1 MFIAFLC
8 LLFYNQS
15 RFDNCGFNQTHMPN
29 EDAFADSINE
39 VGNKG
44 LSVWFNIS
52 DMFNHT
58 DVDTKTGLKKLRLC
72 NAASWIQLFI
82 HTINFSF

>member
-1 MFIAFLC
+1 
-8 LLFYNQS
+8 
-15 RFDNCGFNQTHMPN
+15 MPN

-58 DVDTKTGLKKLRLC
+58 DVDTKTGLKK
-72 NAASWIQLFI
+72 
-82 HTINFSF
+82 